1 MDLKRL
7 ECFVRVAE
15 LGSYTKASIVTS
27 TPQPTLSRQVRQ
39 LEVELNRNLFVRNG
53 RGIELTEEGAC
64 FLPYA
69 RMMLSHQERALQA
82 LRQLNNV
89 PAGNVVIGVPPFVGR
104 ILTKRLVTAFRERFP
119 KATLEIVEGKSSSIH
134 ESLLMGRSD
143 IGVWYNPLRSTLLS
157 ISPLVEKEQFLVSP
171 PGKSYSRNACIRFR
185 SLADYPLILP
195 SQPNTSRLLIEA
207 TAAAAGV
214 QLHIPLQIN
223 GSNLILELVH
233 QGHGHTILP
242 RYIVEESRHA
252 DEFRLRRIVNP
263 TVATVLSLVI
273 STQRPRS
280 KLLEETAALICEF
293 LGKDS
298 EFARR

>member
-15 LGSYTKASIVTS
+15 LGSYTKASIATS
-27 TPQPTLSRQVRQ
+27 MPQPTLSRQVRQ

-69 RMMLSHQERALQA
+69 RTMLSHQERALQA
-82 LRQLNNV
+82 LRQLSGI

-104 ILTKRLVTAFRERFP
+104 ILTKHLVTAFRERFP

-134 ESLLMGRSD
+134 ESLLMGRID
-143 IGVWYNPLRSTLLS
+143 IGVWYNPLRSTQLS

-171 PGKSYSRNACIRFR
+171 PGKSSSRNTCIRFR

-195 SQPNTSRLLIEA
+195 SQPNTSRLLIDA

-223 GSNLILELVH
+223 GSNLILELVR

-242 RYIVEESRHA
+242 RYIVEESPHA
-252 DEFRLRRIVNP
+252 GEFRVRRIIEP
-263 TVATVLSLVI
+263 AVATTLSLVT

-280 KLLEETAALICEF
+280 KLLEETAALIREF
-293 LGKDS
+293 LGEGS
-298 EFARR
+298 EFAGR